1 MSMDKAQARPARVIV
16 VGNEKGGSGK
26 STVAMHVAVALV
38 KARQKIAT
46 IDLDIPAAK
55 LDALRREPA
64 RVGRAHRRA
73 ISRARSISVSRP
85 PVRGEI
91 EACAAFV
98 DAVDALAQS
107 HSFIVI
113 DTPGHD
119 GSLSR
124 LAHSMADTL
133 ITPLNDSFVDFDVL
147 GTVDP
152 ETFAVS
158 DISHY
163 AKMVQEVRRQREQH
177 DGGSIDWLVMR
188 NRLSMLGTRN
198 KRLVGV
204 ALQELSRRLDFRAI
218 EGFAERMIFREFYP
232 RGLTA
237 LDDFDE
243 VTLGTRPDHVA
254 CHGAAGGGEP
264 AEQHQSRIADG
275 DGGDAAGRSRHPT
288 ATATR
293 LDRDGT
299 ARNAVPDSLSGGQRR
314 EARRQTCEL
323 RGLYDA
329 PDCNLRGMALQR
341 LREGPV
347 NERDHRRC
355 RLPGLG
361 SGRRGRR
368 PWGIPKAIS
377 R

>member
-1 MSMDKAQARPARVIV
+1 
-16 VGNEKGGSGK
+16 
-26 STVAMHVAVALV
+26 MHVAVALV

-46 IDLDIPAAK
+46 IDLDSRQRSLTHYVENRRTWGERIGRELEVPRHLC
-55 LDALRREPA
+55 LDA
-64 RVGRAHRRA
+64 
-73 ISRARSISVSRP
+73 
-85 PVRGEI
+85 
-91 EACAAFV
+91 AAGSETETCGQFV
-98 DAVDALAQS
+98 DAVDRLAQDY
-107 HSFIVI
+107 SFIVI

-163 AKMVQEVRRQREQH
+163 AKMVQEVRRHREQH
-177 DGGSIDWLVMR
+177 DGGAIDWIVMR

-204 ALQELSRRLDFRAI
+204 ALQELSRRLEFRAI

-243 VTLGTRPDHVA
+243 VTLGTWPTMSGH
-254 CHGAAGGGEP
+254 HGAPGGGEP
-264 AEQHQSRIADG
+264 AKQ
-275 DGGDAAGRSRHPT
+275 PPP
-288 ATATR
+288 
-293 LDRDGT
+293 L
-299 ARNAVPDSLSGGQRR
+299 
-314 EARRQTCEL
+314 ARRW
-323 RGLYDA
+323 R
-329 PDCNLRGMALQR
+329 R
-341 LREGPV
+341 
-347 NERDHRRC
+347 RRC
-355 RLPGLG
+355 RPKPLRKRPPRGLIAAG
-361 SGRRGRR
+361 TRPTRCRTPVETPQGDAVMELFGRRCCIAQMTH
-368 PWGIPKAIS
+368 WGGVTLPDGGP
-377 R
+377 